1 MKRSLKN
8 VVMLVFLLLLVIGN
22 VCSIFYIK
30 NNVNNTSMQGNGMLN
45 MDASGGNNMG
55 EPPEKP
61 GDNNGSQPSGDIEEN
76 DSNQQMEEGENNN
89 NQPPEMPGNDNMQ
102 QPNGMMQPE
111 NGNSNSNSNSNL
123 LVWHY
128 VVFEIESLLIVAIVV
143 YLVASGFNAKKFR
156 EVFKT
161 KDKATIYILM
171 VTVLT
176 FCLTATDVGIANY
189 LISNNTN
196 NMTNEMGTNNAV
208 SYLGAKEIL
217 EDTTLEEGT
226 FESTKTDENAILVS
240 GDIDVT
246 LANIT
251 VNKTGD
257 SNGGDN
263 TSFYGMNSGILAKD
277 GANLILKNITV
288 STAATGANGVFSYGG
303 SATTNNSS
311 SDGTTVTIS
320 DSKITTT
327 GDNSGEIMTTGG
339 GIMKASNLTI
349 KTAGISSAA
358 IRTDRGGGEVTVD
371 GGTYT
376 TTGQGSPAIYST
388 ANVTVK
394 NATLISKA
402 SEGIV
407 IEGKNSVEIEN
418 VDLTDTN
425 NKLNGQSTTYKN
437 IFLYQSMSGDADEGV
452 STFTSKNSNITTNK
466 GDSFYITNTSAQIKL
481 ENNVIKNND
490 STGVFLRAQKDSWG
504 TSGSNGGNVT
514 LVLTNQD
521 IEGNI
526 VIDSISTLD
535 MSMEEG
541 SYYEG
546 IINGDNSAKSIKLV
560 LDKSS
565 KIKLMGDSYVTSL
578 DDEDTDYDNI
588 DFNGYK
594 LYVNGKA
601 IN

>member
-1 MKRSLKN
+1 M
-8 VVMLVFLLLLVIGN
+8 
-22 VCSIFYIK
+22 
-30 NNVNNTSMQGNGMLN
+30 
-45 MDASGGNNMG
+45 
-55 EPPEKP
+55 
-61 GDNNGSQPSGDIEEN
+61 
-76 DSNQQMEEGENNN
+76 
-89 NQPPEMPGNDNMQ
+89 
-102 QPNGMMQPE
+102 
-111 NGNSNSNSNSNL
+111 
-123 LVWHY
+123 
-128 VVFEIESLLIVAIVV
+128 
-143 YLVASGFNAKKFR
+143 
-156 EVFKT
+156 
-161 KDKATIYILM
+161 
-171 VTVLT
+171 
-176 FCLTATDVGIANY
+176 
-189 LISNNTN
+189 
-196 NMTNEMGTNNAV
+196 
-208 SYLGAKEIL
+208 
-217 EDTTLEEGT
+217 
-226 FESTKTDENAILVS
+226 
-240 GDIDVT
+240 
-246 LANIT
+246 
-251 VNKTGD
+251 
-257 SNGGDN
+257 
-263 TSFYGMNSGILAKD
+263 
-277 GANLILKNITV
+277 
-288 STAATGANGVFSYGG
+288 
-303 SATTNNSS
+303 
-311 SDGTTVTIS
+311 
-320 DSKITTT
+320 
-327 GDNSGEIMTTGG
+327 
-339 GIMKASNLTI
+339 
-349 KTAGISSAA
+349 
-358 IRTDRGGGEVTVD
+358 

-535 MSMEEG
+535 MSMEED

-565 KIKLMGDSYVTSL
+565 KIKLMGDSYVISL